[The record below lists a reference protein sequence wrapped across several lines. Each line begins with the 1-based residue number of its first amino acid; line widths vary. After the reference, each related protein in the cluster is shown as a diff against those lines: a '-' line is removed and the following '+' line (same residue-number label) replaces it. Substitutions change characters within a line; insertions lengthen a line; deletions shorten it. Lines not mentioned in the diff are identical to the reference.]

1 MFEFI
6 TSSLFASFLSSDT
19 LRWLCAATII
29 MCASGRV
36 RVQPTYI
43 FVQPLVSCISL
54 HIARLFRWLTPRF
67 FSLRNAYTILQL
79 TFAAWHSSW
88 LTRNIS
94 SSIQLFFHIS
104 NCVKKA
110 TLHPRSPLEMPFC
123 VSFCCCWLWCNQEIE
138 TRTSHSK
145 KGRINSR
152 NHNNYLSWLVT
163 RQK

>member
-6 TSSLFASFLSSDT
+6 TFSLFASFLSSDT

-54 HIARLFRWLTPRF
+54 HIARLFRWLTPLF
-67 FSLRNAYTILQL
+67 FSLRNAYTILQW

-110 TLHPRSPLEMPFC
+110 TLHPRSLEPTWDAILSLFLLLLLAL
-123 VSFCCCWLWCNQEIE
+123 VQSGNWDSHKSQQKGENQL
-138 TRTSHSK
+138 K
-145 KGRINSR
+145 KS
-152 NHNNYLSWLVT
+152 
-163 RQK
+163 